1 MDPYIHVKD
10 NPYYLIFSNLKFM
23 FQPGINHGKD
33 TKNSIHSENDIVS
46 MTSLKAFGCQI

>member
-10 NPYYLIFSNLKFM
+10 NPYCFIFDNLNFM
-23 FQPGINHGKD
+23 FQLGINRGQD